1 MPQVKVG
8 EKRTVPEAMAHPWM
22 CQTNISNDLTYVLRC
37 QMLSTKTNM
46 PSAKRVSGRIVSGE
60 KHTQRMQTLRFV
72 HEFQLEHV
80 DL

>member
-8 EKRTVPEAMAHPWM
+8 GKRTVPEAMAHPWM

-60 KHTQRMQTLRFV
+60 KHTKNANSALRS
-72 HEFQLEHV
+72 
-80 DL
+80 